1 MLKRIEN
8 EVNQLCKH
16 FASGTIPIESIMH
29 NYVLLHKCITDMYH
43 CGLIVRE
50 TQRKYEGALQPLITI
65 ILQGR

>member
-1 MLKRIEN
+1 MLRKIEI
-8 EVNQLCKH
+8 EVHKICEAH
-16 FASGTIPIESIMH
+16 SRGAIPFDSVIH
-29 NYVLLHKCITDMYH
+29 NYTLLHNCITDMYR